1 MSLSNSTKFMILS
14 YKHVENINRVLKSI
28 KLNII
33 TDFIWADYWGL
44 IIITNKVILFSDLST
59 IKKYI
64 KNIDIIESDNIMVPK
79 LSQSKS
85 YFKILNISYLIKNT
99 NIFIT
104 SNVVKR
110 IIKFMYIFN
119 NVILAS
125 KSRVIKALSK
135 SGIVVF

>member
-14 YKHVENINRVLKSI
+14 YKHVENINRVLKNI
-28 KLNII
+28 KLNIM

-125 KSRVIKALSK
+125 KSRVIKASSK

>member
-1 MSLSNSTKFMILS
+1 MVLS
-14 YKHVENINRVLKSI
+14 YKHVVNINRALKDI
-28 KLNII
+28 KSDIMA
-33 TDFIWADYWGL
+33 DFIWADYWGL

-125 KSRVIKALSK
+125 KSRVIKASSK

>member
-1 MSLSNSTKFMILS
+1 M
-14 YKHVENINRVLKSI
+14 
-28 KLNII
+28 

-44 IIITNKVILFSDLST
+44 IIITNKVILFLDLST

-64 KNIDIIESDNIMVPK
+64 KNIDIIKSDNIMVPK

-125 KSRVIKALSK
+125 KSRVIKASSK